1 VWGCAS
7 VGTSEGL
14 GGWAD
19 RHSST
24 CLFVFCCSLKSRPC
38 SLVPL
43 FLIVFTYRLPS
54 RHPLTRSSGDC
65 DEPSAPSG
73 RTCGCARAA
82 GGTCTCCTTV
92 VAVDDHVGTVLPQIN
107 GSGGVEHDD
116 ALNSHPNTSVRLF
129 IALASRC
136 GVTSTITLAT
146 AWVHA
151 SHYDRTFA
159 PMRRR
164 QVLFLDTSKPYR
176 RTKEISYTHKQNKV
190 GGS

>member
-1 VWGCAS
+1 MQAAMNNLRLFCLCHRSFVGLYYRS
-7 VGTSEGL
+7 VCSHL
-14 GGWAD
+14 SPSLPAPA
-19 RHSST
+19 HSVSGR
-24 CLFVFCCSLKSRPC
+24 LRR
-38 SLVPL
+38 
-43 FLIVFTYRLPS
+43 TYS
-54 RHPLTRSSGDC
+54 FS
-65 DEPSAPSG
+65 SG

-82 GGTCTCCTTV
+82 GGTRTCCTTV

-116 ALNSHPNTSVRLF
+116 ALGSHPNTSVRLF

-151 SHYDRTFA
+151 SHNDRTFA

-164 QVLFLDTSKPYR
+164 QVLFLDASRPFLGYVKTLSSHR
-176 RTKEISYTHKQNKV
+176 RD
-190 GGS
+190 